1 MKSKSL
7 FAILAAIVIIVIV
20 LLVVRDNSN
29 SYPVGVENM
38 LKKAGDNRNELEKV
52 FEHYVEQGAS
62 QKLKAAYYL
71 IENMEGHSYVI
82 YELHDSNKV
91 NVDFDV
97 LAYPDYKSLLKAWDQ
112 IEAEHGSLDFSK
124 DKIKKD
130 LENISADLLIHNID
144 MAFRAW
150 QEKPWAKHLS
160 FENFCE
166 YVLPYRGSN
175 EPLEKWRPHF
185 WEQFKNLDKKMENPE
200 DPIEA
205 TKLINNNI
213 KSWFS
218 FDPRYYYHPTD
229 QGLSEM
235 LKNKLGRCEDMTNLA
250 IYAMRA
256 NGLAVTSDYTP
267 HWADT
272 GNNHAWNAILDKDG
286 KVTMFMGGESNPGDY
301 RLHNRMAKVYRKT
314 YSVQKRNLVFQKP
327 EWEKVPRWLSRK
339 NYKDVTSD
347 YTDVSDVTITLE
359 QPVPD
364 SVNYAY
370 LCVFNDGEW
379 KAIHWGK
386 IIGQKATFTDMGR
399 NIAYLPMYY
408 AKEKLIPAA
417 SAFILEKSGVMR
429 KLIADEENTTNI
441 KLLSTTRRKLL
452 TSTDGIAKASFET
465 GRNYELFYWKDKWVS
480 LNKQVASNKPLGFDE
495 VPAGVLYW
503 LVAEDSRKDE
513 RIFTIEDGKQIWW

>member
-97 LAYPDYKSLLKAWDQ
+97 LAYPDYKSLLEAWDQ

-218 FDPRYYYHPTD
+218 FDP
-229 QGLSEM
+229 
-235 LKNKLGRCEDMTNLA
+235 
-250 IYAMRA
+250 
-256 NGLAVTSDYTP
+256 
-267 HWADT
+267 HW
-272 GNNHAWNAILDKDG
+272 K
-286 KVTMFMGGESNPGDY
+286 
-301 RLHNRMAKVYRKT
+301 
-314 YSVQKRNLVFQKP
+314 
-327 EWEKVPRWLSRK
+327 
-339 NYKDVTSD
+339 
-347 YTDVSDVTITLE
+347 
-359 QPVPD
+359 
-364 SVNYAY
+364 
-370 LCVFNDGEW
+370 
-379 KAIHWGK
+379 
-386 IIGQKATFTDMGR
+386 
-399 NIAYLPMYY
+399 
-408 AKEKLIPAA
+408 
-417 SAFILEKSGVMR
+417 
-429 KLIADEENTTNI
+429 
-441 KLLSTTRRKLL
+441 
-452 TSTDGIAKASFET
+452 
-465 GRNYELFYWKDKWVS
+465 
-480 LNKQVASNKPLGFDE
+480 
-495 VPAGVLYW
+495 
-503 LVAEDSRKDE
+503 
-513 RIFTIEDGKQIWW
+513 

>member
-1 MKSKSL
+1 MKSKSWIMTL
-7 FAILAAIVIIVIV
+7 GIFAIVVII
-20 LLVVRDNSN
+20 LLVVRDYSN
-29 SYPVGVENM
+29 MYPAGVKNA
-38 LKKAGDNRNELEKV
+38 LIKAGENQNELKEV
-52 FEHYVEQGAS
+52 INHYVEKNDS
-62 QKLKAAYYL
+62 LKLQAAYYL
-71 IENMEGHSYVI
+71 VENMEGHSYVI
-82 YELHDSNKV
+82 YGLHDSTKADV
-91 NVDFDV
+91 NIDV
-97 LAYPDYKSLLKAWDQ
+97 LAYPDYKSLIQAWD
-112 IEAEHGSLDFSK
+112 EKEKKLGTLDFSR
-124 DKIKKD
+124 DEIKED
-130 LENISADLLIHNID
+130 LKNISADFLIHNIE
-144 MAFRAW
+144 MAFSAW

-185 WEQFKNLDKKMENPE
+185 WEQFKDLSKNMANPE

-205 TKLINNNI
+205 TRLINNKI

-218 FDPRYYYHPTD
+218 FDPRFYRHPTD

-267 HWADT
+267 HWADA
-272 GNNHAWNAILDKDG
+272 GNNHAWNAILDRGG

-301 RLHNRMAKVYRKT
+301 RLHGRLAKVYRKT
-314 YSVQKRNLVFQKP
+314 YSLQKQNLVFQKP
-327 EWEKVPRWLSRK
+327 DWEKAPRWLSRK

-359 QPVPD
+359 QQVPD

-386 IIGQKATFTDMGR
+386 IEEQKTTFDDMGG

-417 SAFILEKSGVMR
+417 SSFILEENGELR
-429 KLIADEENTTNI
+429 KLIADEENTTKI

-452 TSTDGIAKASFET
+452 TSTDGIAKASFEL
-465 GRNYELFYWKDKWVS
+465 GRNYELYYWQEKWVS
-480 LNKQVASNKPLGFDE
+480 LGKKAASHKPLTFDK
-495 VPAGVLYW
+495 VPADGLYW
-503 LVAEDSRKDE
+503 LVAEGSRKDE